1 MWKKVIP
8 LIVAVAFVSTASAI
22 DLGGQKGVG
31 LEPSKLSFRCWLG
44 NLGLDAQLGLM
55 NLVAPS
61 GTEMSLDLGFDV
73 VIPIFL
79 DKSMNFSFKP
89 GVEIT
94 DLTHSGR
101 GIACPVGLEAE
112 FFFTELP
119 RLGFT
124 VQASLA
130 TIAIVPDFIVH
141 LGIDPHQ
148 SGFGFHYYF

>member
-8 LIVAVAFVSTASAI
+8 LMLVVAFVSTAAAI
-22 DLGGQKGVG
+22 DLGGQKGIG
-31 LEPSKLSFRCWLG
+31 LEPSKLSFRYWLG
-44 NLGLDAQLGLM
+44 NLGLDAQLGITSLL
-55 NLVAPS
+55 NA
-61 GTEMSLDLGFDV
+61 MSLDLGFDV

-79 DKSMNFSFKP
+79 EKSMNFSFKP

-94 DLTHSGR
+94 DLTHSAR
-101 GIACPVGLEAE
+101 AIACPVGLEAE

-130 TIAIVPDFIVH
+130 TIAITPDFDVNI
-141 LGIDPHQ
+141 GIDSDH